1 LERNLMR
8 LLQGLDLD
16 EAIEVIRA
24 FSVYFQLIN
33 IAEQYHRIRRKR
45 FYELHTPDEPQRGSI
60 AATLRQIKQDGKM
73 DRRQLQGVIDR
84 LEIIPVMTAHPTE
97 AARRTLLEKHRR
109 VADLLA
115 DFDEKDLPSRR
126 REELQLKLAAEI
138 ESIWQTDEVRQTQL
152 TVLDEVN
159 NALYYFDSTL
169 FDSVPRLMDELDR
182 RLEANFPRV
191 KLHDGATPLRFG
203 SWVAA
208 DRAGNP
214 CVKPETTWDTLG
226 LQQRQVLSRS
236 WNTVHDVSR

>member
-60 AATLRQIKQDGKM
+60 AATLRQLKQDG
-73 DRRQLQGVIDR
+73 RLTRGQLQEVVDR

-115 DFDEKDLPSRR
+115 DFDEKDLPARR
-126 REELQLKLAAEI
+126 QEELQLRLAAGI
-138 ESIWQTDEVRQTQL
+138 ESIWQTDEGRETEL
-152 TVLDEVN
+152 TGLDEVK
-159 NALYYFDSTL
+159 NALYYLDATL
-169 FDSVPRLMDELDR
+169 CDES
-182 RLEANFPRV
+182 P
-191 KLHDGATPLRFG
+191 
-203 SWVAA
+203 S
-208 DRAGNP
+208 
-214 CVKPETTWDTLG
+214 
-226 LQQRQVLSRS
+226 
-236 WNTVHDVSR
+236 